1 MKDAEKSCTLCFPV
15 GYVMFSDWFLWD
27 TVFFLYD
34 PAGYRDFPCF
44 FRHPEVIGN
53 ERFRYGKNP
62 TGILLPRSGYFSGR
76 FRCNP
81 GWKRRE
87 CTGIDTVS
95 SRFLQDPDAGTI
107 DLGWVIHYI
116 IYRHLDAPQKENK
129 VELKLQP
136 LIIISDWYRLNLQI
150 TDSENSSFIARTGVV
165 LTKFGTIDTSLHRTA
180 RTFYLQAKDADK
192 EEEQYA
198 DYDDATYLK

>member
-1 MKDAEKSCTLCFPV
+1 MILFRNCNRSRMYASL
-15 GYVMFSDWFLWD
+15 D

-95 SRFLQDPDAGTI
+95 SRFLQDPDSGTI
-107 DLGWVIHYI
+107 DLGIILSFFSYMLFFYI
-116 IYRHLDAPQKENK
+116 IDERAD
-129 VELKLQP
+129 
-136 LIIISDWYRLNLQI
+136 IS
-150 TDSENSSFIARTGVV
+150 VV
-165 LTKFGTIDTSLHRTA
+165 VQ
-180 RTFYLQAKDADK
+180 FYFR
-192 EEEQYA
+192 
-198 DYDDATYLK
+198 YL